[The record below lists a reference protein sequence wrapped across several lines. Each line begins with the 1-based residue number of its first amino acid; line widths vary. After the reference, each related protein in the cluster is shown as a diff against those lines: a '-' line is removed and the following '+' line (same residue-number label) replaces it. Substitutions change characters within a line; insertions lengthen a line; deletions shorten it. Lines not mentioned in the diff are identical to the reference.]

1 MRPGFYKGLH
11 RVLRLACGAA
21 GVYLVLKSYAV
32 LGKGENASHVNAFL
46 QQLEYEAQTA
56 AVRQV
61 LPGLLYPA
69 QAGKTSESLTEGI
82 VREAFRLMPLYRYA
96 EQALL
101 YEDGQEEEF
110 SLAGEEAL
118 GTDGSPPSHNSQS
131 GADGNGQSDQVTDN
145 IESEGQIM
153 NRSSEES
160 DNLETNGSDDAMNG
174 QSTNSDGTR
183 SAGTGE
189 DGQLPQTRVELADS
203 GLPSTD
209 AGTDGEAAVETSV
222 QPAPGGIV
230 YSAAQLAD
238 FDFLLDHF
246 YTVDASTAIS
256 GALLDGE
263 DLLSRDMT
271 VDHSV
276 DGPEILIYHSH
287 SQEGFVD
294 SEEGNLDTTIVGV
307 GDYLTELLEKRYGYR
322 VLHNREV
329 FDLVD
334 GEEDRNRA
342 FTLSG
347 NRVKELMEQYP
358 SIQVIL
364 DLHRDGLSE
373 DTHLVTDINGKPTA
387 RFMFFNGL
395 SYSRKNGEISY
406 LPNPYIADNLALTLQ
421 LQLKAQEYYP
431 GVTRKIYL
439 KTYRYNL
446 HLCPKAMLVEC
457 GAQTN
462 TLEEEKNACEPLA
475 SILHMVLQ

>member
-110 SLAGEEAL
+110 SLAGAEA
-118 GTDGSPPSHNSQS
+118 
-131 GADGNGQSDQVTDN
+131 
-145 IESEGQIM
+145 
-153 NRSSEES
+153 
-160 DNLETNGSDDAMNG
+160 LETNGSDDAMNG
-174 QSTNSDGTR
+174 PSTNSDGTGEGNGALDNYGAGEDNGTSDGNR
-183 SAGTGE
+183 AGSAGTGE
-189 DGQLPQTRVELADS
+189 NGQLPPTRVEPSGISRFSTTSRVELADS

>member
-110 SLAGEEAL
+110 SLAGAEA
-118 GTDGSPPSHNSQS
+118 
-131 GADGNGQSDQVTDN
+131 
-145 IESEGQIM
+145 
-153 NRSSEES
+153 
-160 DNLETNGSDDAMNG
+160 LETNGSDDAMNG
-174 QSTNSDGTR
+174 PSTNSDGTGEGNGALDNYGAGEDHGTSDGNR
-183 SAGTGE
+183 AGSAGTGE
-189 DGQLPQTRVELADS
+189 NGQLPPTRVELADS

>member
-110 SLAGEEAL
+110 SLAGAEA
-118 GTDGSPPSHNSQS
+118 
-131 GADGNGQSDQVTDN
+131 
-145 IESEGQIM
+145 
-153 NRSSEES
+153 
-160 DNLETNGSDDAMNG
+160 LETNGSDDAMNG
-174 QSTNSDGTR
+174 QSTNSDGTGEGNGALDNYGAGEDNGTSDGNR
-183 SAGTGE
+183 AGSAGTGE
-189 DGQLPQTRVELADS
+189 NGQLPQTRVELADS

>member
-1 MRPGFYKGLH
+1 
-11 RVLRLACGAA
+11 
-21 GVYLVLKSYAV
+21 
-32 LGKGENASHVNAFL
+32 
-46 QQLEYEAQTA
+46 
-56 AVRQV
+56 
-61 LPGLLYPA
+61 
-69 QAGKTSESLTEGI
+69 
-82 VREAFRLMPLYRYA
+82 
-96 EQALL
+96 
-101 YEDGQEEEF
+101 
-110 SLAGEEAL
+110 
-118 GTDGSPPSHNSQS
+118 
-131 GADGNGQSDQVTDN
+131 
-145 IESEGQIM
+145 
-153 NRSSEES
+153 
-160 DNLETNGSDDAMNG
+160 
-174 QSTNSDGTR
+174 
-183 SAGTGE
+183 
-189 DGQLPQTRVELADS
+189 
-203 GLPSTD
+203 
-209 AGTDGEAAVETSV
+209 
-222 QPAPGGIV
+222 
-230 YSAAQLAD
+230 
-238 FDFLLDHF
+238 
-246 YTVDASTAIS
+246 
-256 GALLDGE
+256 
-263 DLLSRDMT
+263 MT

-364 DLHRDGLSE
+364 DLHRDGLNE
-373 DTHLVTDINGKPTA
+373 GTHLVTDINGKPTA

>member
-110 SLAGEEAL
+110 SLAGAEA
-118 GTDGSPPSHNSQS
+118 
-131 GADGNGQSDQVTDN
+131 
-145 IESEGQIM
+145 
-153 NRSSEES
+153 
-160 DNLETNGSDDAMNG
+160 LETNGSDDAMNG

-189 DGQLPQTRVELADS
+189 NGQLPQTRVELADS

>member
-110 SLAGEEAL
+110 SLAGAEAL
-118 GTDGSPPSHNSQS
+118 GTDGSSALDENGTGAGIQTTDSDGAS
-131 GADGNGQSDQVTDN
+131 GGNGTLRGNSVGGNNGAADN
-145 IESEGQIM
+145 
-153 NRSSEES
+153 
-160 DNLETNGSDDAMNG
+160 D
-174 QSTNSDGTR
+174 STGSDGTR

>member
-110 SLAGEEAL
+110 SLAGAEA
-118 GTDGSPPSHNSQS
+118 
-131 GADGNGQSDQVTDN
+131 
-145 IESEGQIM
+145 
-153 NRSSEES
+153 
-160 DNLETNGSDDAMNG
+160 LETNGSDDAMNG
-174 QSTNSDGTR
+174 QSTNSDGTGEGNGALDNYGAGEDNGTSDGNR
-183 SAGTGE
+183 AGSAGTGE
-189 DGQLPQTRVELADS
+189 NGQLPQTRVELADS

-246 YTVDASTAIS
+246 YTVEASTAIS

>member
-110 SLAGEEAL
+110 SLAGAEAL
-118 GTDGSPPSHNSQS
+118 
-131 GADGNGQSDQVTDN
+131 
-145 IESEGQIM
+145 EK
-153 NRSSEES
+153 
-160 DNLETNGSDDAMNG
+160 NGSDDAMNG
-174 QSTNSDGTR
+174 QSTNSDGTGEGNGALDNYGAGEDNGTSDGNR
-183 SAGTGE
+183 AGSAGTGE
-189 DGQLPQTRVELADS
+189 NGQLPQTRVELADS

>member
-110 SLAGEEAL
+110 SLAGAEA
-118 GTDGSPPSHNSQS
+118 
-131 GADGNGQSDQVTDN
+131 
-145 IESEGQIM
+145 
-153 NRSSEES
+153 
-160 DNLETNGSDDAMNG
+160 LETNGSDDAMNG
-174 QSTNSDGTR
+174 QSTNSDGTGEGNGALDNYGAGEDNGTSDGNR
-183 SAGTGE
+183 AGSAGTGE
-189 DGQLPQTRVELADS
+189 NGQLPQTRVELADS

-347 NRVKELMEQYP
+347 NRVKKLMDQYP

-364 DLHRDGLSE
+364 DLHRDGLNE
-373 DTHLVTDINGKPTA
+373 GTHLVTDINGKPTA

>member
-110 SLAGEEAL
+110 SLAGAEA
-118 GTDGSPPSHNSQS
+118 
-131 GADGNGQSDQVTDN
+131 
-145 IESEGQIM
+145 
-153 NRSSEES
+153 
-160 DNLETNGSDDAMNG
+160 LETNGSDDAMNG
-174 QSTNSDGTR
+174 QSTNSDGTGEGNGALDNYGAGEDNGTSDGNR
-183 SAGTGE
+183 AGSAGTGE
-189 DGQLPQTRVELADS
+189 NGQLPQTRVELADS

-246 YTVDASTAIS
+246 VPAVLYYDSAYCTDGQAPSKADKKLLAIFSGNYKQDYQNTRTGTEPFDLYLRLLMVTDYIS
-256 GALLDGE
+256 G
-263 DLLSRDMT
+263 MT
-271 VDHSV
+271 
-276 DGPEILIYHSH
+276 
-287 SQEGFVD
+287 D
-294 SEEGNLDTTIVGV
+294 SYARTL
-307 GDYLTELLEKRYGYR
+307 YR
-322 VLHNREV
+322 E
-329 FDLVD
+329 
-334 GEEDRNRA
+334 
-342 FTLSG
+342 LSG
-347 NRVKELMEQYP
+347 IE
-358 SIQVIL
+358 
-364 DLHRDGLSE
+364 
-373 DTHLVTDINGKPTA
+373 
-387 RFMFFNGL
+387 
-395 SYSRKNGEISY
+395 
-406 LPNPYIADNLALTLQ
+406 
-421 LQLKAQEYYP
+421 
-431 GVTRKIYL
+431 
-439 KTYRYNL
+439 
-446 HLCPKAMLVEC
+446 
-457 GAQTN
+457 
-462 TLEEEKNACEPLA
+462 
-475 SILHMVLQ
+475 

>member
-110 SLAGEEAL
+110 SLAGAEAL
-118 GTDGSPPSHNSQS
+118 E
-131 GADGNGQSDQVTDN
+131 
-145 IESEGQIM
+145 I
-153 NRSSEES
+153 
-160 DNLETNGSDDAMNG
+160 NGSDDAMNG
-174 QSTNSDGTR
+174 QSTNSDGTGEGNGALDNYGAGEDNGTSDGNR
-183 SAGTGE
+183 AGSAGTGE
-189 DGQLPQTRVELADS
+189 NGQLPQTRVELADS

>member
-110 SLAGEEAL
+110 SLAGAEA
-118 GTDGSPPSHNSQS
+118 
-131 GADGNGQSDQVTDN
+131 
-145 IESEGQIM
+145 
-153 NRSSEES
+153 
-160 DNLETNGSDDAMNG
+160 LETNGSDDAMNG

>member
-1 MRPGFYKGLH
+1 MRPGFYKGLY

-32 LGKGENASHVNAFL
+32 LGKGEDASHVNAFL

-118 GTDGSPPSHNSQS
+118 G
-131 GADGNGQSDQVTDN
+131 
-145 IESEGQIM
+145 
-153 NRSSEES
+153 
-160 DNLETNGSDDAMNG
+160 TNGSDDAMNG

-256 GALLDGE
+256 GALLDGK

>member
-118 GTDGSPPSHNSQS
+118 GT
-131 GADGNGQSDQVTDN
+131 
-145 IESEGQIM
+145 
-153 NRSSEES
+153 
-160 DNLETNGSDDAMNG
+160 NGSDDAMNG
-174 QSTNSDGTR
+174 QSTNSDGTGEGNGAVDNYGAGEDNGTSDGNR
-183 SAGTGE
+183 AGSAGTGE
-189 DGQLPQTRVELADS
+189 NGQLPQTRVELADS

>member
-1 MRPGFYKGLH
+1 MPGHKGG
-11 RVLRLACGAA
+11 ACGWAA

-110 SLAGEEAL
+110 SLAGAEA
-118 GTDGSPPSHNSQS
+118 
-131 GADGNGQSDQVTDN
+131 
-145 IESEGQIM
+145 
-153 NRSSEES
+153 
-160 DNLETNGSDDAMNG
+160 LETNGSDDAMNG
-174 QSTNSDGTR
+174 QSTNSDGTGEGNGALDNYGAGEDNGTSDGNR
-183 SAGTGE
+183 AGSAGTGE
-189 DGQLPQTRVELADS
+189 NGQLPQTRVELADS

>member
-1 MRPGFYKGLH
+1 M
-11 RVLRLACGAA
+11 
-21 GVYLVLKSYAV
+21 
-32 LGKGENASHVNAFL
+32 NAFL

-61 LPGLLYPA
+61 LPGLVYPA
-69 QAGKTSESLTEGI
+69 QAVKTSESLTEGI

-110 SLAGEEAL
+110 SLAGAEAL

-189 DGQLPQTRVELADS
+189 NGQLPQTRVELADS

-294 SEEGNLDTTIVGV
+294 SEEGQL
-307 GDYLTELLEKRYGYR
+307 
-322 VLHNREV
+322 
-329 FDLVD
+329 
-334 GEEDRNRA
+334 A
-342 FTLSG
+342 
-347 NRVKELMEQYP
+347 
-358 SIQVIL
+358 
-364 DLHRDGLSE
+364 
-373 DTHLVTDINGKPTA
+373 
-387 RFMFFNGL
+387 
-395 SYSRKNGEISY
+395 ISF
-406 LPNPYIADNLALTLQ
+406 I
-421 LQLKAQEYYP
+421 K
-431 GVTRKIYL
+431 
-439 KTYRYNL
+439 
-446 HLCPKAMLVEC
+446 
-457 GAQTN
+457 
-462 TLEEEKNACEPLA
+462 
-475 SILHMVLQ
+475 SS